1 MIMKTKILTIVL
13 FLVTFFSVS
22 SYSQSYSTPDTVEVS
37 ITEGTSTYI
46 VDKLS
51 TREAKTMFVADKLT
65 DVINNSKMI
74 TDIDLGETNLD
85 KVILTVNDR
94 INSDD
99 IKELNTLI
107 SIFTM
112 NNYYR
117 TKPLEFLVISGDNKV
132 LISLVLTN
140 SIEEINRNKATYKC
154 NIAGIIDTNFINT
167 KYAKDLLSKYTSVL
181 CYKILSYDL
190 FI

>member
-1 MIMKTKILTIVL
+1 MKTKILAIVL

-22 SYSQSYSTPDTVEVS
+22 SYSQSYSMLDTVEVS
-37 ITEGTSTYI
+37 LMEGTSTYTI
-46 VDKLS
+46 NKLP

-74 TDIDLGETNLD
+74 DDIDIKSDEIVLF
-85 KVILTVNDR
+85 VNDR
-94 INSDD
+94 INSND

-117 TKPLEFLVISGDNKV
+117 TKPFGFLVISEDNKV
-132 LISLVLTN
+132 LISLVLTH
-140 SIEEINRNKATYKC
+140 SIEEINGNKATYKC
-154 NIAGIIDTNFINT
+154 NIAVLIDTNFLNI
-167 KYAKDLLSKYTSVL
+167 KHAKDFLSKYG
-181 CYKILSYDL
+181 ILSYKVTSYK
-190 FI
+190 

>member
-1 MIMKTKILTIVL
+1 MKTKILAIVL

-22 SYSQSYSTPDTVEVS
+22 SYSQSYSMPDTVEVS

-65 DVINNSKMI
+65 YVINNSKMI

-85 KVILTVNDR
+85 KVIFTVNDR

-117 TKPLEFLVISGDNKV
+117 TKPLEFLVISEDNKV
-132 LISLVLTN
+132 LISLVLTH
-140 SIEEINRNKATYKC
+140 SIEEINGNKATYKC
-154 NIAGIIDTNFINT
+154 NIAGIIDTNLINT
-167 KYAKDLLSKYTSVL
+167 KYTKDLLLKYTSVL
-181 CYKILSYDL
+181 CYKILSYDYY
-190 FI
+190 

>member
-1 MIMKTKILTIVL
+1 MKTKTLAIVL

-22 SYSQSYSTPDTVEVS
+22 SYSQSYSMLDTVEVS
-37 ITEGTSTYI
+37 LMEGTSTYI

-74 TDIDLGETNLD
+74 DDIDIKSDEIVLF
-85 KVILTVNDR
+85 VNDR
-94 INSDD
+94 INSND

-107 SIFTM
+107 SLFTM

-117 TKPLEFLVISGDNKV
+117 TKSLPFLVISEDNKV
-132 LISLVLTN
+132 LISLVLTH
-140 SIEEINRNKATYKC
+140 SIEEINGNKATYKC
-154 NIAGIIDTNFINT
+154 NIGGIIDTNFLNI
-167 KYAKDLLSKYTSVL
+167 KHAKDFLSKYGT
-181 CYKILSYDL
+181 LSYKVTSYK
-190 FI
+190 

>member
-1 MIMKTKILTIVL
+1 MKTKILAIVL

-22 SYSQSYSTPDTVEVS
+22 SYSQSYSMSDTVEVS

-65 DVINNSKMI
+65 YVINNSKMI

-85 KVILTVNDR
+85 KVIFTVNDR

-112 NNYYR
+112 NNHYR
-117 TKPLEFLVISGDNKV
+117 TKPLEFLVISEDNKV
-132 LISLVLTN
+132 LISLVLTH
-140 SIEEINRNKATYKC
+140 SIEEINGNKATYKC
-154 NIAGIIDTNFINT
+154 NIEGIIDTNFINT

-181 CYKILSYDL
+181 CYKILSHDL

>member
-1 MIMKTKILTIVL
+1 MKTKILAIVL

-22 SYSQSYSTPDTVEVS
+22 SYSQSYSMLDTVEVS
-37 ITEGTSTYI
+37 IEEGGTSTYI

-65 DVINNSKMI
+65 YVINNSKMI

-85 KVILTVNDR
+85 KVIFTVNDR

-117 TKPLEFLVISGDNKV
+117 TKPLEFLVISEDNKV

-140 SIEEINRNKATYKC
+140 SIEEINGNKATYKC

-167 KYAKDLLSKYTSVL
+167 KYAKDLLSKYGTL
-181 CYKILSYDL
+181 LYKVASYK
-190 FI
+190 

>member
-1 MIMKTKILTIVL
+1 MKTKILSIVL

-22 SYSQSYSTPDTVEVS
+22 SYSQSYSKVDTVEVS
-37 ITEGTSTYI
+37 LKEGISTYT

-74 TDIDLGETNLD
+74 TAIDLGETNLD
-85 KVILTVNDR
+85 KVIFTVNDR

-107 SIFTM
+107 SLFTM

-117 TKPLEFLVISGDNKV
+117 TKPLGFLVISEDNKV
-132 LISLVLTN
+132 LISLSLTH
-140 SIEEINRNKATYKC
+140 SIEEIHGNKATYKC
-154 NIAGIIDTNFINT
+154 NISAIIDTNFLNIKHAQNF
-167 KYAKDLLSKYTSVL
+167 LLKYTSTL
-181 CYKILSYDL
+181 SYKILSYT
-190 FI
+190 IINK

>member
-1 MIMKTKILTIVL
+1 MKTKVLAIVL

-22 SYSQSYSTPDTVEVS
+22 SYSQSYSMLDRVEVS
-37 ITEGTSTYI
+37 LMEGTSTYI

-74 TDIDLGETNLD
+74 DDIDIKSDEIVLF
-85 KVILTVNDR
+85 VNDR
-94 INSDD
+94 INSND

-107 SIFTM
+107 SLFTM

-117 TKPLEFLVISGDNKV
+117 TKSLPFLVISEDNKV
-132 LISLVLTN
+132 LISLVLTH
-140 SIEEINRNKATYKC
+140 SIEEINGNKATYKC
-154 NIAGIIDTNFINT
+154 NIGGIIDTNFLNI
-167 KYAKDLLSKYTSVL
+167 KHAKDFLSKYGT
-181 CYKILSYDL
+181 LSYKVTSYK
-190 FI
+190 

>member
-1 MIMKTKILTIVL
+1 MIMKTKILAILL
-13 FLVTFFSVS
+13 FLVTFFSIS
-22 SYSQSYSTPDTVEVS
+22 SYSQRYFITDTTEV
-37 ITEGTSTYI
+37 TLLDGTSTYI

-65 DVINNSKMI
+65 YVINNSKMI

-85 KVILTVNDR
+85 KVIFTVNDR

-112 NNYYR
+112 NNHYR
-117 TKPLEFLVISGDNKV
+117 TKPFGFLVISEDNKV
-132 LISLVLTN
+132 LISLVLTHSTDELN
-140 SIEEINRNKATYKC
+140 GNKATYRC
-154 NIAGIIDTNFINT
+154 NIEGTID
-167 KYAKDLLSKYTSVL
+167 
-181 CYKILSYDL
+181 
-190 FI
+190 